1 MSGILKKGACVSA
14 LSICLS
20 ARRGGD
26 VRAAALL
33 PIHAQTAGPELQ
45 AGLNWAGQ
53 SAGGQD
59 WGEKTLWGFGS
70 ALIWVIITTGMHTHT
85 HTVAL
90 VFVSGVSPDSRAPP
104 PPRPWSEVITWL
116 SVQHGAAISR
126 WMQHNGSFITL

>member
-59 WGEKTLWGFGS
+59 WGEKNPVGVWLRSNLGDYYHWDAHTYTHSG
-70 ALIWVIITTGMHTHT
+70 TG
-85 HTVAL
+85 
-90 VFVSGVSPDSRAPP
+90 
-104 PPRPWSEVITWL
+104 IC
-116 SVQHGAAISR
+116 
-126 WMQHNGSFITL
+126 